1 MKGQFCPEHPKSKKI
16 QEANVGL
23 PGSKKYLNFY
33 GNFLLVFI
41 FRIIQQRLALE
52 GAHDSPA
59 QNIADD
65 PDRAIADLVK
75 EPARAP
81 TLANSRIDAVGH
93 VADLAQIGRAHV

>member
-23 PGSKKYLNFY
+23 PGSKKYLNF
-33 GNFLLVFI
+33 LLVFI
-41 FRIIQQRLALE
+41 FRIIQQKLALE
-52 GAHDSPA
+52 GAHDSPL

-75 EPARAP
+75 EPASAP

-93 VADLAQIGRAHV
+93 VADLAQTGQLNPDGF